1 MVRAYALNEFPLRP
15 VNMAPRVGSAHK
27 IDRHASKSLR
37 FVFAVNFVWLIAL
50 TIFFWRVLQH
60 YNNLTKGI
68 SQKTLK
74 TVLEEVL
81 KQVEISKKDIDYLK
95 DYSVKLEKDGLLH
108 IQKVGLIRF
117 NPFKD
122 TGGDQS
128 FILSLVDGNDTGV
141 IISGLYSRSGT
152 RWYAKKVV
160 EGKAVEHELTD
171 EEKRVLKEAK

>member
-1 MVRAYALNEFPLRP
+1 MLNNFIFL
-15 VNMAPRVGSAHK
+15 
-27 IDRHASKSLR
+27 
-37 FVFAVNFVWLIAL
+37 VFAVIFVWLIAL
-50 TIFFWRVLQH
+50 SVFFWRILRH
-60 YNNLTKGI
+60 YNNLTKGV

-74 TVLEEVL
+74 TILEEVL
-81 KQVEISKKDIDYLK
+81 KNIDLHKKDIENLK
-95 DYSVKLEKDGLLH
+95 DYSLKLEKEGFLH

-160 EGKAVEHELTD
+160 EGKGVEHELSE
-171 EEKRVLKEAK
+171 EEKKALREAK